1 MDRNPSREV
10 RGNAC
15 LALATLRKD
24 DAKYG
29 TNKQASNGR
38 GRETVSTCHCGIRPG
53 EKGWNPLAEL
63 AKPELYELQ
72 CLSIG
77 KPAPPTEGEDLGGRS
92 LRLRDYRGKVVLLVF
107 WGACGGCRP
116 DVTALRGLL
125 ERFKGKPFVILGVYC
140 DEDVAKAR
148 EIAEK
153 TGMIW
158 PSLRDRRSGPIS
170 KE

>member
-1 MDRNPSREV
+1 M
-10 RGNAC
+10 
-15 LALATLRKD
+15 
-24 DAKYG
+24 
-29 TNKQASNGR
+29 
-38 GRETVSTCHCGIRPG
+38 
-53 EKGWNPLAEL
+53 
-63 AKPELYELQ
+63 
-72 CLSIG
+72 
-77 KPAPPTEGEDLGGRS
+77 
-92 LRLRDYRGKVVLLVF
+92 RLRDYRGKVVLLVF

-170 KE
+170 KEWNNNAWPVFQIVDTKGVIHYRNVWELQLAQAVESLMAE